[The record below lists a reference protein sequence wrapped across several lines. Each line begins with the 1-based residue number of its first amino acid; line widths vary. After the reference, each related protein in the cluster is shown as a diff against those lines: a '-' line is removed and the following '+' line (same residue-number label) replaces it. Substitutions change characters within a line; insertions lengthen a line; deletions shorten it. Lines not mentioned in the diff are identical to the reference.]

1 MSDKKTTVHVTREMD
16 APASAVWAT
25 VRDFSGITKFLPMLE
40 LVGQADNT
48 IVSIR
53 TLKQGDAI
61 FRERLEALDDAARI
75 QRYSIVEAPVP
86 FQDYL
91 GELAVRDLGN
101 NRCAV
106 SWSSTFVVVGAPEA
120 DVVGMINGLYNAGID
135 QLVKLH
141 T

>member
-1 MSDKKTTVHVTREMD
+1 MSNKKSNVQVTREIA

-25 VRDFSGITKFLPMLE
+25 VRDFAGITKFLPMFE
-40 LVGQADNT
+40 LIGQADNT
-48 IVSIR
+48 IGSIR

-86 FQDYL
+86 VQDYL
-91 GELAVRDLGN
+91 GELVVRDLGN

-120 DVVGMINGLYNAGID
+120 EVTGMIEGLYNAGID
-135 QLVKLH
+135 QLAKLH
-141 T
+141 A

>member
-1 MSDKKTTVHVTREMD
+1 MNDKKTTVHVTREIA
-16 APASAVWAT
+16 APASTVWAT
-25 VRDFSGITKFLPMLE
+25 VRDFAGITKFLPMFE
-40 LVGQADNT
+40 LVGQADNN
-48 IVSIR
+48 IGSIR
-53 TLKQGDAI
+53 TLKQDDVI

-91 GELAVRDLGN
+91 GELAVHDLGN

>member
-1 MSDKKTTVHVTREMD
+1 MSDKKSTVQVTREIA

-25 VRDFSGITKFLPMLE
+25 VRDFSGVTKFLPMFE
-40 LVGQADNT
+40 LVGQTDNT
-48 IVSIR
+48 IGSIR
-53 TLKQGDAI
+53 NLKQGDAI
-61 FRERLEALDDAARI
+61 FRERLEMLDDAARI
-75 QRYSIVEAPVP
+75 QHYSIVEAPVP

-101 NRCAV
+101 NRCTV

-120 DVVGMINGLYNAGID
+120 DVIGMVEGLYNAGID

-141 T
+141 A

>member
-1 MSDKKTTVHVTREMD
+1 MSNQKTTVHVTREMD

-25 VRDFSGITKFLPMLE
+25 VRDFAGITKFLPMFE

-48 IVSIR
+48 IGSIR

-61 FRERLEALDDAARI
+61 FRERLEALDDAAHI

-86 FQDYL
+86 IQDYL
-91 GELAVRDLGN
+91 GELTVHDLGN
-101 NRCAV
+101 SRCAV